1 VQLQRAF
8 RHTDAPFILPPDTSR
23 DQIEILKEAF
33 RKTHPDAHLGK
44 HFSPKEHKRLTGEEP
59 TPLMPKD
66 LQPRLSEDSWKKFP
80 NGVSLL
86 GKALNRRRNDA
97 Q

>member
-1 VQLQRAF
+1 M
-8 RHTDAPFILPPDTSR
+8 
-23 DQIEILKEAF
+23 
-33 RKTHPDAHLGK
+33 
-44 HFSPKEHKRLTGEEP
+44 PKE
-59 TPLMPKD
+59 
-66 LQPRLSEDSWKKFP
+66 LQSRLSEDSWKKFP